1 MKMMKIVAVLLHEH
15 CSLSISPNFIS
26 GGDGEL
32 KDDHLCLFVFRRF
45 LNIAENTKGAVA
57 VHCKGEFS
65 CFIQSAGILGSF
77 CLCYWVQRKLEFH
90 LT

>member
-15 CSLSISPNFIS
+15 CSLPINPYFFFS

-32 KDDHLCLFVFRRF
+32 KDDQLCLFVFRRF

-65 CFIQSAGILGSF
+65 CFIQ
-77 CLCYWVQRKLEFH
+77 
-90 LT
+90 

>member
-15 CSLSISPNFIS
+15 CSLPINPNFIS

-32 KDDHLCLFVFRRF
+32 KDDQLCLFVFRRF

-57 VHCKGEFS
+57 VHCKGEF
-65 CFIQSAGILGSF
+65 IQSAGILGSF
-77 CLCYWVQRKLEFH
+77 
-90 LT
+90 

>member
-15 CSLSISPNFIS
+15 CSLPITPQFFFS

-32 KDDHLCLFVFRRF
+32 KDDQLCLFVFRRF

-65 CFIQSAGILGSF
+65 CFIQSAGILESF
-77 CLCYWVQRKLEFH
+77 
-90 LT
+90 

>member
-1 MKMMKIVAVLLHEH
+1 MKMMKIVAVLLHDH
-15 CSLSISPNFIS
+15 CSLPITPHFFFS

-32 KDDHLCLFVFRRF
+32 KDDQLCLFVFRRF

-77 CLCYWVQRKLEFH
+77 
-90 LT
+90 

>member
-1 MKMMKIVAVLLHEH
+1 MKMMKIVAVLLQEH
-15 CSLSISPNFIS
+15 CSLPITPQFFFS

-32 KDDHLCLFVFRRF
+32 KDDQLCLFVFRRF

-65 CFIQSAGILGSF
+65 CFIQSAGILESF
-77 CLCYWVQRKLEFH
+77 
-90 LT
+90 

>member
-15 CSLSISPNFIS
+15 CSLPITPQFFFS

-32 KDDHLCLFVFRRF
+32 KDDQLCLFVFRRF

-77 CLCYWVQRKLEFH
+77 
-90 LT
+90 

>member
-15 CSLSISPNFIS
+15 CSLPITPNFFFS
-26 GGDGEL
+26 GGHGEL
-32 KDDHLCLFVFRRF
+32 KDDQLCLFVFRRF

-77 CLCYWVQRKLEFH
+77 
-90 LT
+90 

>member
-1 MKMMKIVAVLLHEH
+1 MKMMKIVTLHLHEH
-15 CSLSISPNFIS
+15 CSALPITPNFIS
-26 GGDGEL
+26 GGDGTL
-32 KDDHLCLFVFRRF
+32 KDDQLCLFVFRRF

-77 CLCYWVQRKLEFH
+77 
-90 LT
+90 